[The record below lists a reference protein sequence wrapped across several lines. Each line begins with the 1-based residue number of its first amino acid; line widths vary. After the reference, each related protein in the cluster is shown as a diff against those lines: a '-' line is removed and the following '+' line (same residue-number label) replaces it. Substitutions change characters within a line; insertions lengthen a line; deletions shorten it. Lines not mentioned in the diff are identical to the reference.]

1 MGGGVDW
8 FNEFHSP
15 FLYTSIYVVLLLFIA
30 LLCHAVGM
38 MISRITLFNKIVYG
52 QF

>member
-1 MGGGVDW
+1 MGVLLIGSMSFIV
-8 FNEFHSP
+8 
-15 FLYTSIYVVLLLFIA
+15 YVVLLLFIA